1 MSSFILLQIK
11 VKDPVKL
18 KEYTDPAP
26 ATVAPFGGE
35 LVFRGN
41 VSGTEWGQSWHSC
54 AVVIKFPDQESSS
67 GWYASKGYQD
77 LMEKRNAAADVIA
90 QDMMKETFF
99 SPF

>member
-35 LVFRGN
+35 LVYRGN

-54 AVVIKFPDQESSS
+54 AVVIKFPDQASSS

-77 LMEKRNAAADVIA
+77 LMVKRNAAADVVA
-90 QDMMKETFF
+90 TRYDKPDFF
-99 SPF
+99 

>member
-11 VKDPVKL
+11 VKDPIKL

-41 VSGTEWGQSWHSC
+41 VSGTEWGQSWYSC
-54 AVVIKFPDQESSS
+54 AVVIRFPDQKSSS

-77 LMEKRNAAADVIA
+77 LVETRNEAADVIA
-90 QDMMKETFF
+90 TRYDEPDFF
-99 SPF
+99 